1 MRVSTAHLRLE
12 ASCKL
17 ADSTMMPMSA
27 GIRNRQLPQLVRATA
42 VLKMGKVQTRASAR
56 ALYQCL
62 RSATAAAA
70 TNTGSGK
77 LPRTLW
83 DNSFQIFQ
91 VFTWIHVAISAP
103 DRIATL

>member
-56 ALYQCL
+56 ALNQCL
-62 RSATAAAA
+62 RSATAAA
-70 TNTGSGK
+70 TNTRSGK